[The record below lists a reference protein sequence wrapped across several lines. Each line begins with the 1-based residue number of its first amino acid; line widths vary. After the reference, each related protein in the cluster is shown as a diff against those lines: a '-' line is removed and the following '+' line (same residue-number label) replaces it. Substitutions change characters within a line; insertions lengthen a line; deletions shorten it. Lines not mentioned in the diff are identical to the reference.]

1 MEDSLFRK
9 SRPER
14 RGMNRYPLWTMVM
27 ALAFMPEAG
36 IRAQDPLA
44 EMRALIKSQGEKLER
59 QGKLLEE
66 QERLIRQQKE
76 WLEREIT
83 RENTRPPPSGAPE
96 DGNRASPM
104 PALSEADF
112 AEDKTRLRESGL
124 ERKDHALRAYWGRDG
139 RLIFRSEDGKF
150 QAHIGAFFQFD
161 YASFAVPSYVQ
172 QSLQTLSD
180 FDRGLLSGTDF
191 RRMRLRSDGL
201 CWECVEWVAEMDFS
215 RAADTTKDEITDPVP
230 NVYLNNIY
238 IGIRNLPLLGTL
250 RAGHIKEELSFYC
263 ASSGRNFPFMERP
276 MVWDAIEDPYI
287 FDNGITLHRNFLDDA
302 VYVWTGLFQTN
313 TRTGAFTVS
322 PTGAMAYDIRT
333 CVMPILDEENQRWM
347 CLGFSGS
354 VRGNPYIRGIELPG
368 SSVNVQPLIR
378 AGTSQQVPSL
388 VNTGRFFTK
397 EGTQIISLNYNQ
409 SWGPLSLG
417 AMYDGQWFNNSY
429 INGLPRADGSLPSRV
444 ASVGD
449 LYFDGF
455 SIEALCFLTPGDH
468 RTLNPKFPAYGQV
481 LPVRNFRV
489 LRGGD
494 DLSAPGI
501 GAWELTTKFDF
512 YRGQFPVPDGAG
524 PSKTRGGNLNAV
536 TLGLNWFLNPN
547 ASMMVNYVYTTGLM
561 GKNDPGPRDGAF
573 HSFGTRFQF
582 TF

>member
-1 MEDSLFRK
+1 
-9 SRPER
+9 
-14 RGMNRYPLWTMVM
+14 
-27 ALAFMPEAG
+27 
-36 IRAQDPLA
+36 
-44 EMRALIKSQGEKLER
+44 MRALIKAQGDKLDRQEKI
-59 QGKLLEE
+59 LEE
-66 QERLIRQQKE
+66 QERLIRQQKD
-76 WLEREIT
+76 WLERQSAGDQ
-83 RENTRPPPSGAPE
+83 NRPPASGATGENGRSGPSQE
-96 DGNRASPM
+96 I
-104 PALSEADF
+104 SEAAF
-112 AEDKTRLRESGL
+112 ASDKSGPQQGGL
-124 ERKDHALRAYWGRDG
+124 ERRDHPLTAYWGRDG
-139 RLIFRSEDGKF
+139 RLMFRSEDRKF

-161 YASFAVPSYVQ
+161 YATYAVPSSVQ
-172 QSLQTLSD
+172 ESLQTLATG
-180 FDRGLLSGTDF
+180 DRGLLSGTDF

-215 RAADTTKDEITDPVP
+215 RAADVAKDEITDPVS
-230 NVYLNNIY
+230 NVYLNNVY
-238 IGIRNLPLLGTL
+238 IGIRDVPILGTF
-250 RAGHIKEELSFYC
+250 RIGHIKEELSFYC

-287 FDNGITLHRNFLDDA
+287 FDNGITLNRNFLDDA
-302 VYVWTGLFQTN
+302 VYLWMGLFQTN

-333 CVMPILDEENQRWM
+333 CLMPILDEDNQRWM

-368 SSVNVQPLIR
+368 SAVTVQPLLR
-378 AGTSQQVPSL
+378 AGTSQQVPTL
-388 VNTGRFFTK
+388 VNSGRFYTND
-397 EGTQIISLNYNQ
+397 GTQIVSLNYNQ

-429 INGLPRADGSLPSRV
+429 INGLPRSDGSLPSKV
-444 ASVGD
+444 KSVGD

-455 SIEALCFLTPGDH
+455 SIEALYFLTPGDH

-481 LPVRNFRV
+481 LPARNFRV

-494 DLSAPGI
+494 ESSAPGI
-501 GAWELTTKFDF
+501 GAWEVTTKFDF
-512 YRGQFPVPDGAG
+512 YRGQFQVPDGTSQG
-524 PSKTRGGNLNAV
+524 KTRGGNLNAI

-547 ASMMVNYVYTTGLM
+547 ASMMMNYVYTTGLM
-561 GKNDPGPRDGAF
+561 GKNDPGSRDGAF